1 MILIPGYFYNFKN
14 NIYINTLIREFFPW
28 CIISI
33 GGTYGFK
40 ILFKKLGLINLTLE
54 TMLRETI

>member
-1 MILIPGYFYNFKN
+1 MLLIPGYYYNSKN
-14 NIYINTLIREFFPW
+14 NIYINSLIKEYIPW
-28 CIISI
+28 CLISI